1 MYTCLSGFVDICE
14 PVEEAFK
21 REAFEEAGAILP
33 GKTSAG
39 LEAMHRKRMET
50 DNITLYSEYQT
61 VLPKIRNLVRCIYMH
76 YLKIC
81 KGALAQVLS

>member
-39 LEAMHRKRMET
+39 LEAMHRKRMEK
-50 DNITLYSEYQT
+50 DGNE
-61 VLPKIRNLVRCIYMH
+61 
-76 YLKIC
+76 
-81 KGALAQVLS
+81 

>member
-39 LEAMHRKRMET
+39 LEAMHRKWMET
-50 DNITLYSEYQT
+50 DNITHYIT
-61 VLPKIRNLVRCIYMH
+61 NIRPYFRRSGISCGAFICIIYH
-76 YLKIC
+76 II
-81 KGALAQVLS
+81 